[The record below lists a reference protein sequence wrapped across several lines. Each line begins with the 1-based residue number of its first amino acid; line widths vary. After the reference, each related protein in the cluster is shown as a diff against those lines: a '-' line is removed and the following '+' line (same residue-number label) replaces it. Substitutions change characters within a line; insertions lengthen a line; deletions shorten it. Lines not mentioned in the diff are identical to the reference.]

1 MRSKLETL
9 EAALGNCSPI
19 FETNEFEMQERG
31 PLVGALH
38 DTPGVFLLHAQ
49 ESQDQHV
56 EAVGQVISDEVLFA
70 SA

>member
-19 FETNEFEMQERG
+19 LETKEFEMQGRG